1 MEREY
6 TQVKTLADGSRREY
20 KYKKKII
27 GSGVRG
33 RKPSPQSEIN
43 RLCAN
48 MSERDARL
56 IYHQLKPLVA
66 QLLEKIERGDETDDD
81 CED

>member
-6 TQVKTLADGSRREY
+6 TQVKTLADGTRREY
-20 KYKKKII
+20 KYKKVIT
-27 GSGVRG
+27 GNGARG
-33 RKPSPQSEIN
+33 RKPSPHTEIN

-48 MSERDARL
+48 LSDCDARL

-66 QLLEKIERGDETDDD
+66 QLLEQTDDEYD
-81 CED
+81 D

>member
-20 KYKKKII
+20 KYKKRIT

-33 RKPSPQSEIN
+33 RKPSPHSEIN

-48 MSERDARL
+48 LSECDARV
-56 IYHQLKPLVA
+56 IYQQLKPLVA
-66 QLLEKIERGDETDDD
+66 QLLEQVDENDDTE
-81 CED
+81 EDINA